1 MLTGKEKTAGRIGNT
16 AEGFDTACRQERPAS
31 WINRDMCLDKL
42 IQQQTIGWFDRRIRT
57 RRVAPEEC
65 EKPGPPGASKPS
77 TVVLATLF
85 GLLLPDHL
93 RPSAM
98 TLREG
103 VRNPG

>member
-1 MLTGKEKTAGRIGNT
+1 MLTGKEKTAERIGNT
-16 AEGFDTACRQERPAS
+16 VKVFDAACRHIRPAS

-57 RRVAPEEC
+57 RRVAPS
-65 EKPGPPGASKPS
+65 GPPGASKPS
-77 TVVLATLF
+77 TVVPATLF

-103 VRNPG
+103 VRNSG

>member
-1 MLTGKEKTAGRIGNT
+1 MVTGKEETAGRIGNT
-16 AEGFDTACRQERPAS
+16 AEGFDAVCRQVRPAS

-57 RRVAPEEC
+57 RRVAPG
-65 EKPGPPGASKPS
+65 GPPGASKPS
-77 TVVLATLF
+77 TVVPAMLF

-103 VRNPG
+103 MRNPG